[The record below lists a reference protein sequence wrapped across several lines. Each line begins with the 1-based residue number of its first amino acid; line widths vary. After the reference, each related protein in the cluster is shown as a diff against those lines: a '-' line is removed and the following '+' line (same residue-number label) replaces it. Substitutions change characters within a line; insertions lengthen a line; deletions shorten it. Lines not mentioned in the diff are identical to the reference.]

1 MAQRNVYSSTDEPGD
16 ARSAEEVLSSV
27 IEELDSL
34 HQNVKDHL
42 NQDIVRLQTEKSR
55 LIEDIEGLRAQYSK
69 LQSQQ
74 MESLSGRY
82 IQQQQLWLK
91 QLAQVLAHNLQDLLV
106 QRFNELSANSGYALN
121 SPVPSGEFPI
131 PLPPNNYDERASQLL
146 AALDERIDRSFQML
160 DADLSSYES
169 ELSLRLNKMQTLEMQ
184 GEELLQNL
192 VNRLREELEE
202 AEAYLDNPFDPEDSY
217 PDSVMDAALPET
229 LPPAP
234 RDESRNAM
242 SPAPRDEIRDAVRPT
257 PRDEI
262 RDARRPAPAAPAQSP
277 SKAKSPVQAGL
288 MLALSSAVVLSLF
301 NVCLRILIKSRNPRM
316 IFGWFEVPGV
326 VTPGFGNS
334 LLILLMRL
342 IVVMALMPILANF
355 LYPSVWKDIRRLFQS
370 GDRALWSKVLG
381 SAFFLFLSQ
390 VLIYLA
396 IGNIP
401 AGIAIT
407 IFFIY
412 PIVTVLGSW
421 FLFGSRPTNVSLF
434 AVGGIT
440 LGLVLAGLPSFS
452 APAPGGGNVGIGI
465 MAAVASGITFAG
477 YVLLTQMAA
486 GKLHPIPFSLVNFAA
501 IFVFSAL
508 SLWVPLPETLSPS
521 IDRDVWSGLIVGGV
535 ILGVLTLFSYLLNN
549 FAIRFA
555 GAALASVIGTLG
567 PALTALFG
575 FLIINETLQPVAI
588 LGMIVVTLSVAAM
601 SVERIVSP
609 QKKAG

>member
-1 MAQRNVYSSTDEPGD
+1 MAQRNVYSSKGEPED
-16 ARSAEEVLSSV
+16 AQSAEEVLHSV
-27 IEELDSL
+27 MQELDAL
-34 HQNVKDHL
+34 HENVKGQL
-42 NQDIVRLQTEKSR
+42 NQDITRLQTEKNH
-55 LIEDIEGLRAQYSK
+55 LIEDIEGLREQYRK

-74 MESLSGRY
+74 MEALSGRY

-106 QRFNELSANSGYALN
+106 QRFNELSANSGHSLS
-121 SPVPSGEFPI
+121 SPIPSGEFPI
-131 PLPPNNYDERASQLL
+131 PMPPSNYGERASELL

-160 DADLSSYES
+160 EQDLSSYES
-169 ELSLRLNKMQTLEMQ
+169 ELSMRLNNMQTLERQ

-192 VNRLREELEE
+192 VNRIREELESE
-202 AEAYLDNPFDPEDSY
+202 EEYLENPFDAQDSY
-217 PDSVMDAALPET
+217 PEESTNSVNSLRPQV
-229 LPPAP
+229 LPPTSAP
-234 RDESRNAM
+234 R
-242 SPAPRDEIRDAVRPT
+242 
-257 PRDEI
+257 
-262 RDARRPAPAAPAQSP
+262 RRETVPEPSSVPSTAPAKAPSQ
-277 SKAKSPVQAGL
+277 VQTGL
-288 MLALSSAVVLSLF
+288 VLALSSAVVLSLF
-301 NVCLRILIKSRNPRM
+301 NVCLRILIKRKNPRVV
-316 IFGWFEVPGV
+316 FGLFEFPGV

-342 IVVMALMPILANF
+342 IVVVVLMPILATF

-421 FLFGSRPTNVSLF
+421 ILFGSRPST
-434 AVGGIT
+434 VGFLAIVGIT
-440 LGLVLAGLPSFS
+440 AGLILAGWPSF
-452 APAPGGGNVGIGI
+452 ATPAPGGGNVGVGVT
-465 MAAVASGITFAG
+465 AALASGITFAG

-486 GKLHPIPFSLVNFAA
+486 GKLHPIPFSLINFAA
-501 IFVFSAL
+501 IFVFSSL
-508 SLWVPLPETLSPS
+508 SLWVPLSENFAPK
-521 IDRDVWSGLIVGGV
+521 IDQNVWPGLIVGGV
-535 ILGVLTLFSYLLNN
+535 VLGVLTLFSYLLNN

-575 FLIINETLQPVAI
+575 LIIINEKLQPVAI
-588 LGMIVVTLSVAAM
+588 LGMAVVTLSVGAM
-601 SVERIVSP
+601 SVERIMAP
-609 QKKAG
+609 QKKAS

>member
-1 MAQRNVYSSTDEPGD
+1 MAQRNVYSSKGEPED
-16 ARSAEEVLSSV
+16 AQSAEEVLHSV
-27 IEELDSL
+27 MQELDAL
-34 HQNVKDHL
+34 HENVKGQL
-42 NQDIVRLQTEKSR
+42 NQDITRLQTEKNH
-55 LIEDIEGLRAQYSK
+55 LIEDIEGLREQYRK

-74 MESLSGRY
+74 MEALSGRY

-106 QRFNELSANSGYALN
+106 QRFNELSANSGHSLSN
-121 SPVPSGEFPI
+121 PIPSGEFPI
-131 PLPPNNYDERASQLL
+131 PMPPSNYGERASELL

-160 DADLSSYES
+160 EQDLSSYES
-169 ELSLRLNKMQTLEMQ
+169 ELSMRLNNMQTLERQ
-184 GEELLQNL
+184 GEELLQHL
-192 VNRLREELEE
+192 VNRIREELESQE
-202 AEAYLDNPFDPEDSY
+202 EYLENPFDAQDSY
-217 PDSVMDAALPET
+217 PEESTNSVNSVRPQV
-229 LPPAP
+229 LPPTPADRP
-234 RDESRNAM
+234 REPVPQPS
-242 SPAPRDEIRDAVRPT
+242 SVPST
-257 PRDEI
+257 
-262 RDARRPAPAAPAQSP
+262 APAKAPSQ
-277 SKAKSPVQAGL
+277 VQTGL
-288 MLALSSAVVLSLF
+288 VLALSSAVVLSLF
-301 NVCLRILIKSRNPRM
+301 NVCLRILIKSKNPRVV
-316 IFGWFEVPGV
+316 FGLFEFPGV

-342 IVVMALMPILANF
+342 IVVMALMPILATF

-421 FLFGSRPTNVSLF
+421 ILFGSRPST
-434 AVGGIT
+434 VGFLAIVGIT
-440 LGLVLAGLPSFS
+440 AGLILAGWPSFA
-452 APAPGGGNVGIGI
+452 APAPGGGNVGVGVT
-465 MAAVASGITFAG
+465 AALASGITFAG

-501 IFVFSAL
+501 IFVFSSL
-508 SLWVPLPETLSPS
+508 SLWVPLSENFAPK
-521 IDRDVWSGLIVGGV
+521 IDQNVWPGLIVGGV
-535 ILGVLTLFSYLLNN
+535 VLGVLTLFSYLLNN

-575 FLIINETLQPVAI
+575 LIIINEKLDGVAI
-588 LGMIVVTLSVAAM
+588 LGMVVVTLSVGAM
-601 SVERIVSP
+601 SVERIMAP
-609 QKKAG
+609 QKKAS

>member
-1 MAQRNVYSSTDEPGD
+1 MAQRNVYSSKGEPED
-16 ARSAEEVLSSV
+16 AQSAEEVLHSV
-27 IEELDSL
+27 MQELDAL
-34 HQNVKDHL
+34 HENVKGQL
-42 NQDIVRLQTEKSR
+42 NQDITRLQTEKNH
-55 LIEDIEGLRAQYSK
+55 LIEDIEGLREQYRK

-74 MESLSGRY
+74 MEALSGRY

-106 QRFNELSANSGYALN
+106 QRFNELSANSGHSLS
-121 SPVPSGEFPI
+121 SPIPSGEFPI
-131 PLPPNNYDERASQLL
+131 PMPPSNYGERASELL

-160 DADLSSYES
+160 EQDLSSYES
-169 ELSLRLNKMQTLEMQ
+169 ELSMRLNNMQTLERQ

-192 VNRLREELEE
+192 VNRIREELESQE
-202 AEAYLDNPFDPEDSY
+202 EYLENPFDAQDSY
-217 PDSVMDAALPET
+217 PEESTNSVRAQV
-229 LPPAP
+229 LPPTPADRP
-234 RDESRNAM
+234 REPVPQPS
-242 SPAPRDEIRDAVRPT
+242 SVPST
-257 PRDEI
+257 
-262 RDARRPAPAAPAQSP
+262 APAKAPSQ
-277 SKAKSPVQAGL
+277 VQTGL
-288 MLALSSAVVLSLF
+288 VLALSSAVVLSLF
-301 NVCLRILIKSRNPRM
+301 NVCLRILIKSKNPRVV
-316 IFGWFEVPGV
+316 FGLFEFPGV

-342 IVVMALMPILANF
+342 IVVMALMPILATF

-421 FLFGSRPTNVSLF
+421 ILFGSRPSR
-434 AVGGIT
+434 VGFLAIVGIT
-440 LGLVLAGLPSFS
+440 AGLILAGWPSFA
-452 APAPGGGNVGIGI
+452 APAPGGGNVGVGVT
-465 MAAVASGITFAG
+465 AALASGITFAG

-486 GKLHPIPFSLVNFAA
+486 GKLHPIPFSLINFAA
-501 IFVFSAL
+501 IFVFSSL
-508 SLWVPLPETLSPS
+508 SLWVPLSENFAPK
-521 IDRDVWSGLIVGGV
+521 IDQNVWPGLIVGGV
-535 ILGVLTLFSYLLNN
+535 VLGVLTLFSYLLNN

-567 PALTALFG
+567 PAMTALLG
-575 FLIINETLQPVAI
+575 FIIINEKLQPVAI
-588 LGMIVVTLSVAAM
+588 LGMAVVTLSVAAM
-601 SVERIVSP
+601 SLERIMAP
-609 QKKAG
+609 QKKAS

>member
-1 MAQRNVYSSTDEPGD
+1 MAQRNVYSSKDDPGD

-27 IEELDSL
+27 IGELDSL

-55 LIEDIEGLRAQYSK
+55 LIEDIEGLREQYRK

-217 PDSVMDAALPET
+217 PDSVMDAARPET
-229 LPPAP
+229 MPPEP
-234 RDESRNAM
+234 RDEIRNSM
-242 SPAPRDEIRDAVRPT
+242 PPAPRDEIRDAVRP
-257 PRDEI
+257 
-262 RDARRPAPAAPAQSP
+262 APSAPAQP
-277 SKAKSPVQAGL
+277 APKAGSQVQAGL

-301 NVCLRILIKSRNPRM
+301 NVCLRILIKGRNPKV
-316 IFGWFEVPGV
+316 IFGLFEVPGV

-440 LGLVLAGLPSFS
+440 LGLILAGLPSFS
-452 APAPGGGNVGIGI
+452 AAAPGGGNVGIGI
-465 MAAVASGITFAG
+465 TAALASGITFAG

-575 FLIINETLQPVAI
+575 FVIINETLQPVAI

-601 SVERIVSP
+601 SVERIVAP

>member
-1 MAQRNVYSSTDEPGD
+1 MAQRNVYSSKDEPED
-16 ARSAEEVLSSV
+16 TQSAEEVLHSV
-27 IEELDSL
+27 MQELDAL
-34 HQNVKDHL
+34 HQNVKGQL
-42 NQDIVRLQTEKSR
+42 NQDITRLQTEKNH
-55 LIEDIEGLRAQYSK
+55 LIEDIEDLREQYRK

-106 QRFNELSANSGYALN
+106 QRFNELSANSGN
-121 SPVPSGEFPI
+121 SLSSPIPSGEFPI
-131 PLPPNNYDERASQLL
+131 PLPPSNYDERASQLL

-160 DADLSSYES
+160 EQDLTSYES
-169 ELSLRLNKMQTLEMQ
+169 ELSVRLNNMKTLELQ

-192 VNRLREELEE
+192 VNRIREELESE
-202 AEAYLDNPFDPEDSY
+202 EEYLENPFDAQDSY
-217 PDSVMDAALPET
+217 VEESTNSLNSVRPQFLQPTPAATPRE
-229 LPPAP
+229 PAP
-234 RDESRNAM
+234 QPS
-242 SPAPRDEIRDAVRPT
+242 S
-257 PRDEI
+257 
-262 RDARRPAPAAPAQSP
+262 APAATV
-277 SKAKSPVQAGL
+277 KASSQVQTGL
-288 MLALSSAVVLSLF
+288 VLALSSAVVLSLF
-301 NVCLRILIKSRNPRM
+301 NVCLRILIKSKNPRM
-316 IFGWFEVPGV
+316 VFGLFEFPGV

-342 IVVMALMPILANF
+342 IVVMALMPILATF
-355 LYPSVWKDIRRLFQS
+355 LYPSVWKDIRRLFES

-421 FLFGSRPTNVSLF
+421 ILFGSRPSKVGFF
-434 AVGGIT
+434 AIVGIT
-440 LGLVLAGLPSFS
+440 AGLILAGWPSFA
-452 APAPGGGNVGIGI
+452 APAPGGGNVGVGV
-465 MAAVASGITFAG
+465 AAALASGITFAG

-501 IFVFSAL
+501 IFVFSSL
-508 SLWVPLPETLSPS
+508 SLWVPLSDNFAPK
-521 IDRDVWSGLIVGGV
+521 IDPNVWPGLIVGGV
-535 ILGVLTLFSYLLNN
+535 VLGVLTLFSYLLNN

-567 PALTALFG
+567 PAMTALFG
-575 FLIINETLQPVAI
+575 FLIINEKLQPVAI
-588 LGMIVVTLSVAAM
+588 LGMAVVTLSVAAM
-601 SVERIVSP
+601 SVERIMAP
-609 QKKAG
+609 QKKAS

>member
-1 MAQRNVYSSTDEPGD
+1 MAQRNVYSSKDEPEEVQ
-16 ARSAEEVLSSV
+16 SAEEVLHSV
-27 IEELDSL
+27 MQELDAL
-34 HQNVKDHL
+34 HQNVKGQL
-42 NQDIVRLQTEKSR
+42 NQDITRLQTEKNH
-55 LIEDIEGLRAQYSK
+55 LIEDIEDLREQYRK

-106 QRFNELSANSGYALN
+106 QRFNELSANSGN
-121 SPVPSGEFPI
+121 SLSSPIPSGEFPI
-131 PLPPNNYDERASQLL
+131 PLPPSNYDERASQLL

-160 DADLSSYES
+160 EQDLTSYES
-169 ELSLRLNKMQTLEMQ
+169 ELSVRLNNMKTLELQ

-192 VNRLREELEE
+192 VNRIREELEE
-202 AEAYLDNPFDPEDSY
+202 EEAYLENPFDAQDSY
-217 PDSVMDAALPET
+217 VEESTNSVNSVRPQLLQPTPVER
-229 LPPAP
+229 PRESVPAP
-234 RDESRNAM
+234 S
-242 SPAPRDEIRDAVRPT
+242 S
-257 PRDEI
+257 
-262 RDARRPAPAAPAQSP
+262 APAATAKAP
-277 SKAKSPVQAGL
+277 SVQTGL
-288 MLALSSAVVLSLF
+288 VLALSSAVVLSLF
-301 NVCLRILIKSRNPRM
+301 NVCLRILIKGRNPRVV
-316 IFGWFEVPGV
+316 FGLFEFPGV

-342 IVVMALMPILANF
+342 IVVMALMPILATF

-421 FLFGSRPTNVSLF
+421 ILFGSRPSR
-434 AVGGIT
+434 VGFLAIVGIT
-440 LGLVLAGLPSFS
+440 AGLILAGWPSFA
-452 APAPGGGNVGIGI
+452 APAPGGGNVGVGVT
-465 MAAVASGITFAG
+465 AALASGITFAG

-501 IFVFSAL
+501 IFVFSSL
-508 SLWVPLPETLSPS
+508 SLWVPLSENFSPK
-521 IDRDVWSGLIVGGV
+521 IDQNVWPGLIMGGV
-535 ILGVLTLFSYLLNN
+535 VLGVLTLFSYLLNN

-567 PALTALFG
+567 PAMTALFA
-575 FLIINETLQPVAI
+575 FIIINENLQPVAI
-588 LGMIVVTLSVAAM
+588 LGMAVVTLSVAAM
-601 SVERIVSP
+601 SVERIMAP
-609 QKKAG
+609 QKKAS

>member
-1 MAQRNVYSSTDEPGD
+1 MAQRNVYSSKGEPED
-16 ARSAEEVLSSV
+16 AQSAEEVLHSV
-27 IEELDSL
+27 MQELDAL
-34 HQNVKDHL
+34 HENVKGQL
-42 NQDIVRLQTEKSR
+42 NQDITRLQTEKNH
-55 LIEDIEGLRAQYSK
+55 LIEDIEDLREQYRK

-106 QRFNELSANSGYALN
+106 QRFNELSANSGN
-121 SPVPSGEFPI
+121 SLSSPIPSGEFPI
-131 PLPPNNYDERASQLL
+131 PLPPSNYDERASQLL

-160 DADLSSYES
+160 EQDLTSYES
-169 ELSLRLNKMQTLEMQ
+169 ELSVRLNNMKTLELQ

-192 VNRLREELEE
+192 VNRIREELEE
-202 AEAYLDNPFDPEDSY
+202 EEEYLENPFDAQDSY
-217 PDSVMDAALPET
+217 VEESTNSVNSVRPQLLQSTPVERPREAVPEPS
-229 LPPAP
+229 LVP
-234 RDESRNAM
+234 
-242 SPAPRDEIRDAVRPT
+242 SPATAK
-257 PRDEI
+257 
-262 RDARRPAPAAPAQSP
+262 APS
-277 SKAKSPVQAGL
+277 VQTGL
-288 MLALSSAVVLSLF
+288 VLALSSAVVLSLF
-301 NVCLRILIKSRNPRM
+301 NVCLRILIKGKNPRVV
-316 IFGWFEVPGV
+316 FGLFEFPGV

-342 IVVMALMPILANF
+342 IVVMALMPILATF

-421 FLFGSRPTNVSLF
+421 ILFGSRPSKVGFF
-434 AVGGIT
+434 AIVGIT
-440 LGLVLAGLPSFS
+440 AGLILAGWPSFA
-452 APAPGGGNVGIGI
+452 APAPGGGNVGVGV
-465 MAAVASGITFAG
+465 AAALASGITFAG

-501 IFVFSAL
+501 IFVFSSL
-508 SLWVPLPETLSPS
+508 SLWVPLSENFSPK
-521 IDRDVWSGLIVGGV
+521 IDQNVWPGLIVGGV
-535 ILGVLTLFSYLLNN
+535 VLGVLTLFSYLLNN

-567 PALTALFG
+567 PAMTALFG
-575 FLIINETLQPVAI
+575 FLIINEKLQPVAI
-588 LGMIVVTLSVAAM
+588 LGMAVVTLSVAAM
-601 SVERIVSP
+601 SVERIVAP
-609 QKKAG
+609 QKKAS

>member
-1 MAQRNVYSSTDEPGD
+1 MAQRNVYSSKDEPEEVQ
-16 ARSAEEVLSSV
+16 SAEEVLHSV
-27 IEELDSL
+27 MQELDAL
-34 HQNVKDHL
+34 HQNVKGQL
-42 NQDIVRLQTEKSR
+42 NQDITRLQTEKNH
-55 LIEDIEGLRAQYSK
+55 LIEDIEDLREQYRK

-106 QRFNELSANSGYALN
+106 QRFNELSANSGHSLS
-121 SPVPSGEFPI
+121 SPIPSGEFPI
-131 PLPPNNYDERASQLL
+131 PMPPSNYDERASELL

-160 DADLSSYES
+160 EQDLTSYES
-169 ELSLRLNKMQTLEMQ
+169 ELSVRLNNMKTLELQ

-192 VNRLREELEE
+192 VNRIREELEE
-202 AEAYLDNPFDPEDSY
+202 EEAYLENPFDAQDSY
-217 PDSVMDAALPET
+217 VEESTNSVN
-229 LPPAP
+229 
-234 RDESRNAM
+234 SVN
-242 SPAPRDEIRDAVRPT
+242 SVRPQLLQPTPVET
-257 PRDEI
+257 PRQ
-262 RDARRPAPAAPAQSP
+262 PVPQHSSAPAATV
-277 SKAKSPVQAGL
+277 KASSQVQTGL
-288 MLALSSAVVLSLF
+288 VLALSSAVVLSLF
-301 NVCLRILIKSRNPRM
+301 NVCLRILIKSKNPRM
-316 IFGWFEVPGV
+316 VFGWFEFPGV

-342 IVVMALMPILANF
+342 IVVMALMPILATF

-421 FLFGSRPTNVSLF
+421 ILFGSRPSK
-434 AVGGIT
+434 VGFLAILGIT
-440 LGLVLAGLPSFS
+440 AGLILAGWPSFA
-452 APAPGGGNVGIGI
+452 APAPGAGNVGVGVT
-465 MAAVASGITFAG
+465 AALASGITFAG

-501 IFVFSAL
+501 IFVFSSL
-508 SLWVPLPETLSPS
+508 SLWVPLSENLSPK
-521 IDRDVWSGLIVGGV
+521 IDQNVWPGLIVGGV

-567 PALTALFG
+567 PAMTALFG
-575 FLIINETLQPVAI
+575 FLIINEKLQPVAI
-588 LGMIVVTLSVAAM
+588 LGMAVVTLSVAAM
-601 SVERIVSP
+601 SVERIVAP
-609 QKKAG
+609 QKKAS

>member
-1 MAQRNVYSSTDEPGD
+1 MANRNRYSPKGD
-16 ARSAEEVLSSV
+16 AGDAQSAEEVLNSV
-27 IEELDSL
+27 MQELDAL
-34 HQNVKDHL
+34 HENVKGQL
-42 NQDIVRLQTEKSR
+42 NQDITRLQTEKNH
-55 LIEDIEGLRAQYSK
+55 LIEDIEGLRDQYRK

-106 QRFNELSANSGYALN
+106 QRFNELSANSGHSLS
-121 SPVPSGEFPI
+121 SPIPSGEFPI
-131 PLPPNNYDERASQLL
+131 PMPPSNYDERASELL

-160 DADLSSYES
+160 EQDLSSYES
-169 ELSLRLNKMQTLEMQ
+169 ELSVRLNNMKTLELQ

-192 VNRLREELEE
+192 VNRIREELEE
-202 AEAYLDNPFDPEDSY
+202 EEAYLDNPFDAQDSY
-217 PDSVMDAALPET
+217 PEASTNSVNSIRPQV

-234 RDESRNAM
+234 A
-242 SPAPRDEIRDAVRPT
+242 
-257 PRDEI
+257 
-262 RDARRPAPAAPAQSP
+262 DARRAVPQPTAAPSAVATATSQ
-277 SKAKSPVQAGL
+277 VQAGL
-288 MLALSSAVVLSLF
+288 ILALSSAVVLSLF
-301 NVCLRILIKSRNPRM
+301 NVCLRIIIKSRNPRM
-316 IFGWFEVPGV
+316 IFGLFELDGV
-326 VTPGFGNS
+326 VTRGFGNS

-342 IVVMALMPILANF
+342 IVVMTLMPVLATF
-355 LYPSVWKDIRRLFQS
+355 LYPSVWKDIKRLFQS

-421 FLFGSRPTNVSLF
+421 VLFGARPSTIGFLAMF
-434 AVGGIT
+434 GIT
-440 LGLVLAGLPSFS
+440 AGLILAGWPSFA
-452 APAPGGGNVGIGI
+452 APAPGGGNVGVGVS
-465 MAAVASGITFAG
+465 AALASGITFAG

-508 SLWVPLPETLSPS
+508 SLWVPLSENLAPQ
-521 IDRDVWSGLIVGGV
+521 IDQNVWPGLIVGGV

-567 PALTALFG
+567 PAMTALFG
-575 FLIINETLQPVAI
+575 FLIINEKLEPVAI

-601 SVERIVSP
+601 SVERMMAP
-609 QKKAG
+609 QKKAT

>member
-1 MAQRNVYSSTDEPGD
+1 MAQRNVYSSKDEPED
-16 ARSAEEVLSSV
+16 TQSAEEVLHSV
-27 IEELDSL
+27 MQELDAL
-34 HQNVKDHL
+34 HQNVKGQL
-42 NQDIVRLQTEKSR
+42 NQDITRLQTEKNH
-55 LIEDIEGLRAQYSK
+55 LIEDIEDLREQYRK

-106 QRFNELSANSGYALN
+106 QRFNELSANSGN
-121 SPVPSGEFPI
+121 SLSSPIPSGEFPI
-131 PLPPNNYDERASQLL
+131 PLPPSNYDERASQLL

-160 DADLSSYES
+160 EQDLTSYES
-169 ELSLRLNKMQTLEMQ
+169 ELSVRLNNMKTLELQ

-192 VNRLREELEE
+192 VNRIREELESE
-202 AEAYLDNPFDPEDSY
+202 EEYLENPFDAQDSY
-217 PDSVMDAALPET
+217 VEESTNSLNSVRPQFLQPTPAATPRE
-229 LPPAP
+229 PAP
-234 RDESRNAM
+234 QPS
-242 SPAPRDEIRDAVRPT
+242 S
-257 PRDEI
+257 
-262 RDARRPAPAAPAQSP
+262 APAATV
-277 SKAKSPVQAGL
+277 KASSQVQTGL
-288 MLALSSAVVLSLF
+288 VLALSSAVVLSLF
-301 NVCLRILIKSRNPRM
+301 NVCLRILIKSKNPRM
-316 IFGWFEVPGV
+316 VFGLFEFPGV

-342 IVVMALMPILANF
+342 IVVMALMPILATF

-421 FLFGSRPTNVSLF
+421 ILFGSRPSKVGFF
-434 AVGGIT
+434 AIVGIT
-440 LGLVLAGLPSFS
+440 AGLILAGWPSFA
-452 APAPGGGNVGIGI
+452 APAPGGGNVGVGV
-465 MAAVASGITFAG
+465 AAALASGITFAG

-501 IFVFSAL
+501 IFVFSSL
-508 SLWVPLPETLSPS
+508 SLWVPLSDNFAPK
-521 IDRDVWSGLIVGGV
+521 IDPNVWPGLIVGGV
-535 ILGVLTLFSYLLNN
+535 VLGVLTLFSYLLNN

-567 PALTALFG
+567 PAMTALFG
-575 FLIINETLQPVAI
+575 FLIINEKLQPVAI
-588 LGMIVVTLSVAAM
+588 LGMAVVTLSVAAM
-601 SVERIVSP
+601 SVERIMAP
-609 QKKAG
+609 QKKAS

>member
-1 MAQRNVYSSTDEPGD
+1 MAQRNVYSSKGEPED
-16 ARSAEEVLSSV
+16 AQSAEEVLHSV
-27 IEELDSL
+27 MQELDAL
-34 HQNVKDHL
+34 HENVKGQL
-42 NQDIVRLQTEKSR
+42 NQDITRLQTEKNH
-55 LIEDIEGLRAQYSK
+55 LIEDIEDLREQYRK

-106 QRFNELSANSGYALN
+106 QRFNELSANSGN
-121 SPVPSGEFPI
+121 SLSSPIPSGEFPI
-131 PLPPNNYDERASQLL
+131 PLPPSNYDERASQLL

-160 DADLSSYES
+160 EQDLTSYES
-169 ELSLRLNKMQTLEMQ
+169 ELSVRLNNMKTLELQ

-192 VNRLREELEE
+192 VNRIREELEE
-202 AEAYLDNPFDPEDSY
+202 EEAYLENPFDAQDSY
-217 PDSVMDAALPET
+217 PEESTNSVNSVRPQFVQPTPAD
-229 LPPAP
+229 AP
-234 RDESRNAM
+234 RE
-242 SPAPRDEIRDAVRPT
+242 AVPPT
-257 PRDEI
+257 
-262 RDARRPAPAAPAQSP
+262 ATA
-277 SKAKSPVQAGL
+277 KASSQVQAGL
-288 MLALSSAVVLSLF
+288 VLALSSAVVLSLF
-301 NVCLRILIKSRNPRM
+301 NVCLRILIKGKNPRM
-316 IFGWFEVPGV
+316 VFGFFEFPGV

-342 IVVMALMPILANF
+342 IVVMALMPILATF

-370 GDRALWSKVLG
+370 GDRALWGKVLG

-421 FLFGSRPTNVSLF
+421 ILFGSRPST
-434 AVGGIT
+434 VGFLAIVGIT
-440 LGLVLAGLPSFS
+440 AGLILAGWPSFA
-452 APAPGGGNVGIGI
+452 APAPGGGNVGVGV
-465 MAAVASGITFAG
+465 AAALASGITFAG

-501 IFVFSAL
+501 IFVFSSL
-508 SLWVPLPETLSPS
+508 SLWVPLSENFSPK
-521 IDRDVWSGLIVGGV
+521 IDQNVWPGLILGGV
-535 ILGVLTLFSYLLNN
+535 VLGVLTLFSYLLNN

-567 PALTALFG
+567 PAMTALFA
-575 FLIINETLQPVAI
+575 FIIINEKLQPVAI
-588 LGMIVVTLSVAAM
+588 LGMAVVTLSVAAM
-601 SVERIVSP
+601 SVERIMAP
-609 QKKAG
+609 QKKAS

>member
-1 MAQRNVYSSTDEPGD
+1 MAQRNVYSSKGEPED
-16 ARSAEEVLSSV
+16 AQSAEEVLHSV
-27 IEELDSL
+27 MQELDAL
-34 HQNVKDHL
+34 HENVKGQL
-42 NQDIVRLQTEKSR
+42 NQDITRLQTEKNH
-55 LIEDIEGLRAQYSK
+55 LIEDIEGLREQYRK

-106 QRFNELSANSGYALN
+106 QRFNELSANSGHSLSN
-121 SPVPSGEFPI
+121 PIPSGEFPI
-131 PLPPNNYDERASQLL
+131 PMPPSNYGERASELL

-160 DADLSSYES
+160 EQDLSSYES
-169 ELSLRLNKMQTLEMQ
+169 ELSMRLNNMQTLERQ

-192 VNRLREELEE
+192 VNRIREEVESEE
-202 AEAYLDNPFDPEDSY
+202 EYLDNPFDAQDSY
-217 PDSVMDAALPET
+217 PEESTNSVHAQVLQ
-229 LPPAP
+229 
-234 RDESRNAM
+234 
-242 SPAPRDEIRDAVRPT
+242 PT
-257 PRDEI
+257 PAD
-262 RDARRPAPAAPAQSP
+262 RPREPVPQPSSVPSTAPA
-277 SKAKSPVQAGL
+277 KASSQVQTGL
-288 MLALSSAVVLSLF
+288 VLALSSAVVLSLF
-301 NVCLRILIKSRNPRM
+301 NVCLRILIKSKNPRVV
-316 IFGWFEVPGV
+316 FGLFEFPGV

-342 IVVMALMPILANF
+342 IVVMALMPILATF

-421 FLFGSRPTNVSLF
+421 ILFGSRPSR
-434 AVGGIT
+434 VGFLAIVGIT
-440 LGLVLAGLPSFS
+440 AGLILAGWPSFA
-452 APAPGGGNVGIGI
+452 APAPGGGNVAVGVT
-465 MAAVASGITFAG
+465 AALASGITFAG

-501 IFVFSAL
+501 IFVFSSL
-508 SLWVPLPETLSPS
+508 SLWVPLSENFAPK
-521 IDRDVWSGLIVGGV
+521 IDQNVWPGLIVGGV
-535 ILGVLTLFSYLLNN
+535 VLGVLTLFSYLLNN

-575 FLIINETLQPVAI
+575 FIIINEKLQPVAI
-588 LGMIVVTLSVAAM
+588 LGMAVVTLSVGAM
-601 SVERIVSP
+601 SVERIMAP
-609 QKKAG
+609 QKKAS

>member
-1 MAQRNVYSSTDEPGD
+1 MAQRNVYSSKDDPED
-16 ARSAEEVLSSV
+16 AQSAEEVLHSV
-27 IEELDSL
+27 IQELDAL
-34 HQNVKDHL
+34 HQNVKGQL
-42 NQDIVRLQTEKSR
+42 NQDITRLQSEKNH
-55 LIEDIEGLRAQYSK
+55 LIDDIEDLRDQYRK

-91 QLAQVLAHNLQDLLV
+91 QLAQVLAQNLQDLLV
-106 QRFNELSANSGYALN
+106 QRFNELSANAGHSLS
-121 SPVPSGEFPI
+121 SPIPSGEFPI
-131 PLPPNNYDERASQLL
+131 PMPPTNYDERASELL

-160 DADLSSYES
+160 EQDLSSYES
-169 ELSLRLNKMQTLEMQ
+169 ELSVRLNNMQTLERQ

-192 VNRLREELEE
+192 VNRIREELEE
-202 AEAYLDNPFDPEDSY
+202 EEAYLDNPFDAQDSY
-217 PDSVMDAALPET
+217 AEESTNSLNSVRPQV
-229 LPPAP
+229 LPPT
-234 RDESRNAM
+234 SG
-242 SPAPRDEIRDAVRPT
+242 
-257 PRDEI
+257 
-262 RDARRPAPAAPAQSP
+262 AAPQQAAPPTETGKVASQM
-277 SKAKSPVQAGL
+277 QAGL
-288 MLALSSAVVLSLF
+288 VLALSSAVVLSLF
-301 NVCLRILIKSRNPRM
+301 NVCLRILIKSRNPRV
-316 IFGWFEVPGV
+316 IFGLFEVPGV

-342 IVVMALMPILANF
+342 IVVMALMPILATF

-370 GDRALWSKVLG
+370 GDRALWGKVLG

-421 FLFGSRPTNVSLF
+421 ILFGARPSTIGILAMF
-434 AVGGIT
+434 GIT
-440 LGLVLAGLPSFS
+440 LGLILAGLPSLVA
-452 APAPGGGNVGIGI
+452 APAPGGGNVGVGVAAALGAGI
-465 MAAVASGITFAG
+465 MFAG

-508 SLWVPLPETLSPS
+508 SLWVPLSENLAPQ
-521 IDRDVWSGLIVGGV
+521 IDQNVWPGLIVGGV
-535 ILGVLTLFSYLLNN
+535 VLGVLTLFSYLLNN

-567 PALTALFG
+567 PALTGLFG
-575 FLIINETLQPVAI
+575 FVIINEKLQPVAI
-588 LGMIVVTLSVAAM
+588 LGMAVVTLSVAAM
-601 SVERIVSP
+601 SLERMVAA
-609 QKKAG
+609 QKKAS

>member
-1 MAQRNVYSSTDEPGD
+1 MAQRNVYSSKGEPED
-16 ARSAEEVLSSV
+16 AQSAEEVLHSV
-27 IEELDSL
+27 MQELDAL
-34 HQNVKDHL
+34 HENVKGQL
-42 NQDIVRLQTEKSR
+42 NQDITRLQTEKNH
-55 LIEDIEGLRAQYSK
+55 LIEDIEGLREQYRK

-74 MESLSGRY
+74 MEALSGRY

-106 QRFNELSANSGYALN
+106 QRFNELSANSGHSLS
-121 SPVPSGEFPI
+121 SPIPSGEFPI
-131 PLPPNNYDERASQLL
+131 PMPPSNYGERASELL

-160 DADLSSYES
+160 EQDLSSYES
-169 ELSLRLNKMQTLEMQ
+169 ELSMRLNNMQTLERQ

-192 VNRLREELEE
+192 VNRIREEVESEE
-202 AEAYLDNPFDPEDSY
+202 EYLDNPFDAQDSY
-217 PDSVMDAALPET
+217 PQESTNSVNSVRPEVLPPT
-229 LPPAP
+229 PAP
-234 RDESRNAM
+234 RPRESLPQP
-242 SPAPRDEIRDAVRPT
+242 SSVPST
-257 PRDEI
+257 
-262 RDARRPAPAAPAQSP
+262 APAKAPSQ
-277 SKAKSPVQAGL
+277 VQTGL
-288 MLALSSAVVLSLF
+288 VLALSSAVVLSLF
-301 NVCLRILIKSRNPRM
+301 NVCLRILIKSRNPRVV
-316 IFGWFEVPGV
+316 FGLFEFPGV

-342 IVVMALMPILANF
+342 IVVMALMPILATF

-421 FLFGSRPTNVSLF
+421 ILFGSRPSRVSFL
-434 AVGGIT
+434 AIVGIT
-440 LGLVLAGLPSFS
+440 AGLILAGWPSFA
-452 APAPGGGNVGIGI
+452 APAPGGGNVGVGVT
-465 MAAVASGITFAG
+465 AAVASGITFAG

-501 IFVFSAL
+501 IFVFSSL
-508 SLWVPLPETLSPS
+508 SLWVPLSDNFAPK
-521 IDRDVWSGLIVGGV
+521 IDQNVWPGLIVGGV
-535 ILGVLTLFSYLLNN
+535 VLGVLTLFSYLLNN

-567 PALTALFG
+567 PAMTALFG
-575 FLIINETLQPVAI
+575 FIIINEKLQPVAI
-588 LGMIVVTLSVAAM
+588 LGMAVVTLSVAAM
-601 SVERIVSP
+601 SLERIMAP
-609 QKKAG
+609 QKKAS

>member
-1 MAQRNVYSSTDEPGD
+1 MAERNVYSSKDEPED
-16 ARSAEEVLSSV
+16 AQSAEEVLHAV
-27 IEELDSL
+27 IQELDAF
-34 HQNVKDHL
+34 HQNVKDQL
-42 NQDIVRLQTEKSR
+42 NQDITRLQSEKNH
-55 LIEDIEGLRAQYSK
+55 LIEDIEGLREQYRQ

-74 MESLSGRY
+74 AESLSGRY

-106 QRFNELSANSGYALN
+106 QRFNELSANSGHSLS
-121 SPVPSGEFPI
+121 SPIPSGEFPI
-131 PLPPNNYDERASQLL
+131 PMPPSNYDERASELL
-146 AALDERIDRSFQML
+146 AALDERLDRSFQML
-160 DADLSSYES
+160 EQDLSSYES
-169 ELSLRLNKMQTLEMQ
+169 ELSVRLNNMQTLERQ
-184 GEELLQNL
+184 GEELLQSL
-192 VNRLREELEE
+192 VNRIREELE
-202 AEAYLDNPFDPEDSY
+202 AEEYLDNPFDLEDSY
-217 PDSVMDAALPET
+217 PEPITNS
-229 LPPAP
+229 
-234 RDESRNAM
+234 
-242 SPAPRDEIRDAVRPT
+242 VRPQIVSPT
-257 PRDEI
+257 PVDS
-262 RDARRPAPAAPAQSP
+262 RPEAAPAATAKAP
-277 SKAKSPVQAGL
+277 SHVKTGL
-288 MLALSSAVVLSLF
+288 VLALSSAVVLSLF
-301 NVCLRILIKSRNPRM
+301 NVCLRILIKGKNPRM
-316 IFGWFEVPGV
+316 IFGLFELEGV

-342 IVVMALMPILANF
+342 IVVMALMPILATF

-370 GDRALWSKVLG
+370 RDRALWSKVLG

-421 FLFGSRPTNVSLF
+421 LLFGARPST
-434 AVGGIT
+434 VGMLAMCGIT
-440 LGLVLAGLPSFS
+440 AGLILAGWPSFA
-452 APAPGGGNVGIGI
+452 APATGGGNVGVGVT
-465 MAAVASGITFAG
+465 AALGSGVTFAG

-508 SLWVPLPETLSPS
+508 SLWVPLSDNFAPN
-521 IDRDVWSGLIVGGV
+521 INQNVWPGLIIGGV

-567 PALTALFG
+567 PAMTGLFG
-575 FLIINETLQPVAI
+575 FVIINEKLLPLAI
-588 LGMIVVTLSVAAM
+588 LGMALVTLSVAAM
-601 SVERIVSP
+601 SVERILAP

>member
-1 MAQRNVYSSTDEPGD
+1 MAQRNVYSSKGEPED
-16 ARSAEEVLSSV
+16 AQSAEEVLHSV
-27 IEELDSL
+27 MQELDAL
-34 HQNVKDHL
+34 HENVKGQL
-42 NQDIVRLQTEKSR
+42 NQDITRLQTEKNH
-55 LIEDIEGLRAQYSK
+55 LIEDIEGLREQYRK

-74 MESLSGRY
+74 MEALSGRY

-106 QRFNELSANSGYALN
+106 QRFNELSANSGHSLS
-121 SPVPSGEFPI
+121 SPIPSGEFPI
-131 PLPPNNYDERASQLL
+131 PMPRTNYDERASELL

-160 DADLSSYES
+160 EQDLSSYES
-169 ELSLRLNKMQTLEMQ
+169 ELSMRLNNMQTLERQ

-192 VNRLREELEE
+192 VNRIREELESE
-202 AEAYLDNPFDPEDSY
+202 EEYLENPFDAQDSY
-217 PDSVMDAALPET
+217 PEESTNSVRAQVLQ
-229 LPPAP
+229 
-234 RDESRNAM
+234 
-242 SPAPRDEIRDAVRPT
+242 PT
-257 PRDEI
+257 PAD
-262 RDARRPAPAAPAQSP
+262 RPREPVPQPSSVPSTAPAKAPSQ
-277 SKAKSPVQAGL
+277 VQTGL
-288 MLALSSAVVLSLF
+288 VLALSSAVVLSLF
-301 NVCLRILIKSRNPRM
+301 NVCLRILIKSKTPRVV
-316 IFGWFEVPGV
+316 FGLFEFPGV

-342 IVVMALMPILANF
+342 IVVMALMPILATF

-421 FLFGSRPTNVSLF
+421 ILFGSRPSR
-434 AVGGIT
+434 VGFLAIVGIT
-440 LGLVLAGLPSFS
+440 AGLILAGWPSLA
-452 APAPGGGNVGIGI
+452 APAPGSGNVAVGVT
-465 MAAVASGITFAG
+465 AALASGITFAG

-501 IFVFSAL
+501 IFVFSSL
-508 SLWVPLPETLSPS
+508 SLWVPLSDNFAPK
-521 IDRDVWSGLIVGGV
+521 IDQNVWPGLIVGGV
-535 ILGVLTLFSYLLNN
+535 VLGVLTLFSYLLNN

-575 FLIINETLQPVAI
+575 FIIINEKLQPVAI
-588 LGMIVVTLSVAAM
+588 LGMAVVTLSVGAM
-601 SVERIVSP
+601 SVERIMAP
-609 QKKAG
+609 QKKAS

>member
-1 MAQRNVYSSTDEPGD
+1 MAQRNVYSSKGEPED
-16 ARSAEEVLSSV
+16 AQSAEEVLHSV
-27 IEELDSL
+27 MQELDAL
-34 HQNVKDHL
+34 HENVKGQL
-42 NQDIVRLQTEKSR
+42 NQDITRLQTEKNH
-55 LIEDIEGLRAQYSK
+55 LIEDIEDLREQYRK

-106 QRFNELSANSGYALN
+106 QRFNELSANSGN
-121 SPVPSGEFPI
+121 SLSSPIPSGEFPI
-131 PLPPNNYDERASQLL
+131 PLPPSNYDERASQLL
-146 AALDERIDRSFQML
+146 AALDERIDRSFQMIEQ
-160 DADLSSYES
+160 DLTSYES
-169 ELSLRLNKMQTLEMQ
+169 ELSVRLNNMKTLELQ

-192 VNRLREELEE
+192 VNRIREELEE
-202 AEAYLDNPFDPEDSY
+202 EEEYLENPFDAQDSY
-217 PDSVMDAALPET
+217 VEELTNSVN
-229 LPPAP
+229 
-234 RDESRNAM
+234 S
-242 SPAPRDEIRDAVRPT
+242 VRPQLLQPT
-257 PRDEI
+257 PVE
-262 RDARRPAPAAPAQSP
+262 RPREPVPEPSSVPSTASAKAPS
-277 SKAKSPVQAGL
+277 VQTGL
-288 MLALSSAVVLSLF
+288 VLALSSAVVLSLF
-301 NVCLRILIKSRNPRM
+301 NVCLRILIKGRNPRVV
-316 IFGWFEVPGV
+316 FGLFEFPGV

-342 IVVMALMPILANF
+342 IVVMALMPILATF

-370 GDRALWSKVLG
+370 GDRSLWSKVLG

-421 FLFGSRPTNVSLF
+421 ILFGSRPTRVGFF
-434 AVGGIT
+434 AIFGIT
-440 LGLVLAGLPSFS
+440 VGLILAGLPSF
-452 APAPGGGNVGIGI
+452 AAQAPGGGNVGVGV
-465 MAAVASGITFAG
+465 AAALASGITFAG

-501 IFVFSAL
+501 IFVFSSL
-508 SLWVPLPETLSPS
+508 SLWVPLSENFSPK
-521 IDRDVWSGLIVGGV
+521 IDQNVWPGLILGGV
-535 ILGVLTLFSYLLNN
+535 VLGVLTLFSYLLNN

-567 PALTALFG
+567 PAMTALFG
-575 FLIINETLQPVAI
+575 FLIINEKLQPVAI
-588 LGMIVVTLSVAAM
+588 MGMAVVTLSVAAM
-601 SVERIVSP
+601 SVERIVAP
-609 QKKAG
+609 QKKAS

>member
-1 MAQRNVYSSTDEPGD
+1 MAQRNVYSSKGEPED
-16 ARSAEEVLSSV
+16 AQSAEEVLHSV
-27 IEELDSL
+27 MQELDAL
-34 HQNVKDHL
+34 HENVKGQL
-42 NQDIVRLQTEKSR
+42 NQDITRLQTEKNH
-55 LIEDIEGLRAQYSK
+55 LIEDIEGLREQYRK

-74 MESLSGRY
+74 MEALSGRY

-106 QRFNELSANSGYALN
+106 QRFNELSANSGHSLS
-121 SPVPSGEFPI
+121 SPIPSGEFPI
-131 PLPPNNYDERASQLL
+131 PMPPRNYDERASELL

-160 DADLSSYES
+160 EQDLSSYES
-169 ELSLRLNKMQTLEMQ
+169 ELSMRLNNMQTLERQ

-192 VNRLREELEE
+192 VNRIREEVESEE
-202 AEAYLDNPFDPEDSY
+202 EYLDNPFDAQDSY
-217 PDSVMDAALPET
+217 PEESTHSVRAQVLPPT
-229 LPPAP
+229 PAP
-234 RDESRNAM
+234 RPRESVQQP
-242 SPAPRDEIRDAVRPT
+242 SSVPST
-257 PRDEI
+257 
-262 RDARRPAPAAPAQSP
+262 APAKAPSQ
-277 SKAKSPVQAGL
+277 VQTGL
-288 MLALSSAVVLSLF
+288 VLALSSAVVLSLF
-301 NVCLRILIKSRNPRM
+301 NVCLRILIKSKNPRVV
-316 IFGWFEVPGV
+316 FGLFEFPGV

-342 IVVMALMPILANF
+342 IVVVVLMPILATF

-421 FLFGSRPTNVSLF
+421 ILFGSRPSRVGFLAIVGITAGLILAGWPSF
-434 AVGGIT
+434 AV
-440 LGLVLAGLPSFS
+440 
-452 APAPGGGNVGIGI
+452 PAPGGGNVGVGVT
-465 MAAVASGITFAG
+465 AALASGITFAG

-501 IFVFSAL
+501 IFVFSSL
-508 SLWVPLPETLSPS
+508 SLWVPLSENFAPK
-521 IDRDVWSGLIVGGV
+521 IDQNVWPGLIVGGV
-535 ILGVLTLFSYLLNN
+535 VLGVLTLFSYLLNN

-575 FLIINETLQPVAI
+575 FIIINEKLQPVAI
-588 LGMIVVTLSVAAM
+588 LGMAVVTLSVGAM
-601 SVERIVSP
+601 SVERIMAP
-609 QKKAG
+609 QKKAS

>member
-1 MAQRNVYSSTDEPGD
+1 MVQDNKYSPKGD
-16 ARSAEEVLSSV
+16 PEDAKSAEQVLNSV
-27 IEELDSL
+27 IQELDAL
-34 HQNVKDHL
+34 HENVNGQL
-42 NQDIVRLQTEKSR
+42 NQDITRLKTEKNH
-55 LIEDIEGLRAQYSK
+55 LIDDIEDLRQQYRK

-106 QRFNELSANSGYALN
+106 QRFNELSANAGHSLS
-121 SPVPSGEFPI
+121 SPIPSGEFPI
-131 PLPPNNYDERASQLL
+131 PMPPSNYDERASELL
-146 AALDERIDRSFQML
+146 AALDDRIDRSFQML
-160 DADLSSYES
+160 QQDLSSYES
-169 ELSLRLNKMQTLEMQ
+169 ELSLRLNNMQTLERQ

-192 VNRLREELEE
+192 VNRIREELEE
-202 AEAYLDNPFDPEDSY
+202 EEAYLDNPFDAEDSY
-217 PDSVMDAALPET
+217 PEELTNSVRPQIMPAASTDRLEAAPRPHPAQ
-229 LPPAP
+229 PPA
-234 RDESRNAM
+234 
-242 SPAPRDEIRDAVRPT
+242 
-257 PRDEI
+257 
-262 RDARRPAPAAPAQSP
+262 AAA
-277 SKAKSPVQAGL
+277 KAASQMQVGL
-288 MLALSSAVVLSLF
+288 MLALSSAVVLSIF
-301 NVCLRILIKSRNPRM
+301 NVCLRILIKSRNPRV
-316 IFGWFEVPGV
+316 IFGLFEVPGV

-342 IVVMALMPILANF
+342 IVVMALMPILATF

-370 GDRALWSKVLG
+370 GDRVLWSKVLG

-421 FLFGSRPTNVSLF
+421 VLFGARPSTIGLL
-434 AVGGIT
+434 AICGIT
-440 LGLVLAGLPSFS
+440 AGLILAGWPSFA
-452 APAPGGGNVGIGI
+452 APAPGGGNVAVGVT
-465 MAAVASGITFAG
+465 AALASGVTFAG

-508 SLWVPLPETLSPS
+508 SLWVPLSQNLAPQ
-521 IDRDVWSGLIVGGV
+521 IDQNVWPGLIVGGV

-567 PALTALFG
+567 PAMTALFG
-575 FLIINETLQPVAI
+575 FVIINEKLQPLAI
-588 LGMIVVTLSVAAM
+588 LGMAVVTLSVAAM
-601 SVERIVSP
+601 SVERMVAP
-609 QKKAG
+609 QKKAT

>member
-1 MAQRNVYSSTDEPGD
+1 MAQRNVYSSKDDPGD
-16 ARSAEEVLSSV
+16 AQSAEEVLHSV
-27 IEELDSL
+27 IQELDSL
-34 HQNVKDHL
+34 HQNVKGQL
-42 NQDIVRLQTEKSR
+42 NQDITRLQSEKNH
-55 LIEDIEGLRAQYSK
+55 LIDDIEDLREQYRK

-106 QRFNELSANSGYALN
+106 QRFNELSANSGHSLS
-121 SPVPSGEFPI
+121 SPIPSGEFPI
-131 PLPPNNYDERASQLL
+131 PMPPSNYGERASELL
-146 AALDERIDRSFQML
+146 AALDERLDRSFQML
-160 DADLSSYES
+160 EQDLSSYES
-169 ELSLRLNKMQTLEMQ
+169 ELSVRLNNMKTLELQ

-192 VNRLREELEE
+192 VNRIREELEE
-202 AEAYLDNPFDPEDSY
+202 EEAYLENPFDARDSY
-217 PDSVMDAALPET
+217 PEESTNSVRPQV
-229 LPPAP
+229 LPPTPVDAP
-234 RDESRNAM
+234 RQAV
-242 SPAPRDEIRDAVRPT
+242 PAPSSPPLT
-257 PRDEI
+257 
-262 RDARRPAPAAPAQSP
+262 APA
-277 SKAKSPVQAGL
+277 KAGSQVQAGL
-288 MLALSSAVVLSLF
+288 VLALSSAVVLSLF

-316 IFGWFEVPGV
+316 VFGLFELPGV

-342 IVVMALMPILANF
+342 IVVMALMPVLATF

-421 FLFGSRPTNVSLF
+421 VLFGARPSTIGFLAMF
-434 AVGGIT
+434 GIT
-440 LGLVLAGLPSFS
+440 VGLILAGWPSFA
-452 APAPGGGNVGIGI
+452 APAPGGGNVEVGVAAALGAGI
-465 MAAVASGITFAG
+465 MFAG

-508 SLWVPLPETLSPS
+508 SLWVPLSENFAPK
-521 IDRDVWSGLIVGGV
+521 IDQNVWPGLIVGGV
-535 ILGVLTLFSYLLNN
+535 VLGVLTLFSYLLNN

-567 PALTALFG
+567 PAMTALFG
-575 FLIINETLQPVAI
+575 FLIINEKLQPVAI
-588 LGMIVVTLSVAAM
+588 LGMAVVTLSVAAM
-601 SVERIVSP
+601 SVERMVAP
-609 QKKAG
+609 QQKAG

>member
-1 MAQRNVYSSTDEPGD
+1 MAQRNVYSSKDEPED
-16 ARSAEEVLSSV
+16 AQSAEEVLHSV
-27 IEELDSL
+27 MQELDAL
-34 HQNVKDHL
+34 HQNVKGQL
-42 NQDIVRLQTEKSR
+42 NQDITRLQTEKNH
-55 LIEDIEGLRAQYSK
+55 LIEDIEDLREQYRK

-106 QRFNELSANSGYALN
+106 QRFNELSANSGNALS
-121 SPVPSGEFPI
+121 SPIPSGEFPI
-131 PLPPNNYDERASQLL
+131 PLPPSNYDERASQLL

-160 DADLSSYES
+160 EQDLTSYES
-169 ELSLRLNKMQTLEMQ
+169 ELSVRLNNMKTLELQ

-192 VNRLREELEE
+192 VNRIREELESE
-202 AEAYLDNPFDPEDSY
+202 EEYLENPFDAQDSY
-217 PDSVMDAALPET
+217 VEESTNSVN
-229 LPPAP
+229 
-234 RDESRNAM
+234 S
-242 SPAPRDEIRDAVRPT
+242 VRPQLLQATPVET
-257 PRDEI
+257 PREPLPQTSS
-262 RDARRPAPAAPAQSP
+262 APPTAPAKVASQ
-277 SKAKSPVQAGL
+277 VQTGL
-288 MLALSSAVVLSLF
+288 VLALSSAVVLSLF
-301 NVCLRILIKSRNPRM
+301 NVCLRILIKGKNPRM
-316 IFGWFEVPGV
+316 VFGLFEFPGV

-342 IVVMALMPILANF
+342 IVVMALMPILATF
-355 LYPSVWKDIRRLFQS
+355 LYPSVWKDIRRLFES
-370 GDRALWSKVLG
+370 GDRSLWSKVLG

-421 FLFGSRPTNVSLF
+421 ILFGSRPST
-434 AVGGIT
+434 VGFWAMLGIT
-440 LGLVLAGLPSFS
+440 AGLILAGSPSFA
-452 APAPGGGNVGIGI
+452 APARSGGNVGVGV
-465 MAAVASGITFAG
+465 MAALASGITFAG

-508 SLWVPLPETLSPS
+508 SLWVPLSDNFAPN
-521 IDRDVWSGLIVGGV
+521 IDQNVWPGLIIGGV
-535 ILGVLTLFSYLLNN
+535 VLGVLTLFSYLLNN

-567 PALTALFG
+567 PAMTGLFA
-575 FLIINETLQPVAI
+575 FIIINEKLQPVAI
-588 LGMIVVTLSVAAM
+588 LGMAVVTLSVAAM
-601 SVERIVSP
+601 SVERIVAP

>member
-1 MAQRNVYSSTDEPGD
+1 MAQRNVYSSKDEPED
-16 ARSAEEVLSSV
+16 AQSPEEVLHSV
-27 IEELDSL
+27 MQELEAL
-34 HQNVKDHL
+34 HQNVKGQL
-42 NQDIVRLQTEKSR
+42 NQDITRLQTEKNH
-55 LIEDIEGLRAQYSK
+55 LIEDIEDLREQYRK

-106 QRFNELSANSGYALN
+106 QRFNELSANSGN
-121 SPVPSGEFPI
+121 SLSSPIPSGEFPI
-131 PLPPNNYDERASQLL
+131 PLPPSNYDERASELL

-160 DADLSSYES
+160 EQDLSSYES
-169 ELSLRLNKMQTLEMQ
+169 ELSVRLNNMQTLERQ

-192 VNRLREELEE
+192 VNRIREELESE
-202 AEAYLDNPFDPEDSY
+202 EEYLENPFDAQDSY
-217 PDSVMDAALPET
+217 PEESTNSVRAQVLPPT
-229 LPPAP
+229 PAP
-234 RDESRNAM
+234 RPQESVPEPSSVP
-242 SPAPRDEIRDAVRPT
+242 SPATA
-257 PRDEI
+257 
-262 RDARRPAPAAPAQSP
+262 
-277 SKAKSPVQAGL
+277 KASSQVQTGL
-288 MLALSSAVVLSLF
+288 VLALSSAVVLSLF
-301 NVCLRILIKSRNPRM
+301 NVCLRILIKGKNPRVV
-316 IFGWFEVPGV
+316 FGLFEFPGV

-342 IVVMALMPILANF
+342 IVVMALMPILATF

-421 FLFGSRPTNVSLF
+421 ILFGSRPST
-434 AVGGIT
+434 VGFLAIVGIT
-440 LGLVLAGLPSFS
+440 AGLILVGWPSFA
-452 APAPGGGNVGIGI
+452 APAPGGGNVGVGVT
-465 MAAVASGITFAG
+465 AALASGITFAG

-501 IFVFSAL
+501 IFVFSSL
-508 SLWVPLPETLSPS
+508 SLWVPLSENFSPK
-521 IDRDVWSGLIVGGV
+521 IDQNVWPGLILGGV
-535 ILGVLTLFSYLLNN
+535 VLGVLTLFSYLLNN

-567 PALTALFG
+567 PAMTALFA
-575 FLIINETLQPVAI
+575 FIIINEKLQPVAI
-588 LGMIVVTLSVAAM
+588 LGMAVVTLSVAAM
-601 SVERIVSP
+601 SVERIMAP
-609 QKKAG
+609 QKKAS

>member
-1 MAQRNVYSSTDEPGD
+1 MAQRNVYSSKDEPED
-16 ARSAEEVLSSV
+16 TQSAEEVLHSV
-27 IEELDSL
+27 MQELDAL
-34 HQNVKDHL
+34 HQNVKGQL
-42 NQDIVRLQTEKSR
+42 NQDITRLQTEKNH
-55 LIEDIEGLRAQYSK
+55 LIEDIEDLREQYRK

-106 QRFNELSANSGYALN
+106 QRFNELSANSGN
-121 SPVPSGEFPI
+121 SLSSPIPSGEFPI
-131 PLPPNNYDERASQLL
+131 PLPPSNYDERASQLL

-160 DADLSSYES
+160 EQDLTSYES
-169 ELSLRLNKMQTLEMQ
+169 ELSVRLNNMKTLELQ

-192 VNRLREELEE
+192 VNRIREELESE
-202 AEAYLDNPFDPEDSY
+202 EAYLENPFDAQDSY
-217 PDSVMDAALPET
+217 VEESTNSVNSVRPQFLQPTPAATPRE
-229 LPPAP
+229 PAP
-234 RDESRNAM
+234 QPS
-242 SPAPRDEIRDAVRPT
+242 S
-257 PRDEI
+257 
-262 RDARRPAPAAPAQSP
+262 APAATV
-277 SKAKSPVQAGL
+277 KASSQVQTGL
-288 MLALSSAVVLSLF
+288 VLALSSAVVLSLF
-301 NVCLRILIKSRNPRM
+301 NVCLRILIKSKNPRM
-316 IFGWFEVPGV
+316 VFGLFEFPGV

-342 IVVMALMPILANF
+342 IVVMALMPILATF

-421 FLFGSRPTNVSLF
+421 ILFGSRPSKVGFF
-434 AVGGIT
+434 AIVGIT
-440 LGLVLAGLPSFS
+440 AGLILAGWPSFA
-452 APAPGGGNVGIGI
+452 APAPGGGNVGVGVT
-465 MAAVASGITFAG
+465 AALASGITFAG

-486 GKLHPIPFSLVNFAA
+486 GKLHPIPFSLVNFGA
-501 IFVFSAL
+501 IFVFSSL
-508 SLWVPLPETLSPS
+508 SLWVPLSDNFAPK
-521 IDRDVWSGLIVGGV
+521 IDPNVWPGLIVGGV
-535 ILGVLTLFSYLLNN
+535 VLGVLTLFSYLLNN

-567 PALTALFG
+567 PAMTALFG
-575 FLIINETLQPVAI
+575 FLIINEKLQPVAI
-588 LGMIVVTLSVAAM
+588 LGMAVVTLSVAAM
-601 SVERIVSP
+601 SVERIMAP
-609 QKKAG
+609 QKKAS

>member
-1 MAQRNVYSSTDEPGD
+1 MAQRNVYSSKDDPGD
-16 ARSAEEVLSSV
+16 AQSAEEVLHSV
-27 IEELDSL
+27 IQELDAL
-34 HQNVKDHL
+34 HQNVKGQL
-42 NQDIVRLQTEKSR
+42 NQDITRLQSEKNH
-55 LIEDIEGLRAQYSK
+55 LIDDIEDLREQYRK

-106 QRFNELSANSGYALN
+106 QRFNELSANSGHSLS
-121 SPVPSGEFPI
+121 SPIPSGEFPI
-131 PLPPNNYDERASQLL
+131 PMPPSNYDERASELL

-160 DADLSSYES
+160 EQDLSSYES
-169 ELSLRLNKMQTLEMQ
+169 ELSVRLNNMKTLELQ

-192 VNRLREELEE
+192 VNRIRQELEE
-202 AEAYLDNPFDPEDSY
+202 EEEYLDNPFDARDSY
-217 PDSVMDAALPET
+217 PEESTNSVN
-229 LPPAP
+229 
-234 RDESRNAM
+234 S
-242 SPAPRDEIRDAVRPT
+242 VRPQVLQ
-257 PRDEI
+257 
-262 RDARRPAPAAPAQSP
+262 PAPADAPRQAVPQPSAAPSAPA
-277 SKAKSPVQAGL
+277 KAGSQVQAGL
-288 MLALSSAVVLSLF
+288 ILALSSAVVLSLF

-316 IFGWFEVPGV
+316 IFGLFELPGV

-342 IVVMALMPILANF
+342 IVVMALMPVLATF
-355 LYPSVWKDIRRLFQS
+355 LYPNVWKDIRRLFQS

-421 FLFGSRPTNVSLF
+421 LLFGARPSTIGFL
-434 AVGGIT
+434 AIGGIT
-440 LGLVLAGLPSFS
+440 LGLILAGSPSFA
-452 APAPGGGNVGIGI
+452 APAPGGGNVEVGVT
-465 MAAVASGITFAG
+465 AALFSGITFAG

-501 IFVFSAL
+501 IFVFSSL
-508 SLWVPLPETLSPS
+508 SLWVPLSENFAPK
-521 IDRDVWSGLIVGGV
+521 IDQNVWPGLIVGGV
-535 ILGVLTLFSYLLNN
+535 VLGVLTLFSYLLNN

-567 PALTALFG
+567 PAMTALFG
-575 FLIINETLQPVAI
+575 FLIINEKLQPVAI
-588 LGMIVVTLSVAAM
+588 LGMAVVTLSVAAM
-601 SVERIVSP
+601 SVERMVAP
-609 QKKAG
+609 QKKAT

>member
-1 MAQRNVYSSTDEPGD
+1 MAQRNVYSSKGEPED
-16 ARSAEEVLSSV
+16 AQSAEEVLHSV
-27 IEELDSL
+27 MQELDAL
-34 HQNVKDHL
+34 HENVKGQL
-42 NQDIVRLQTEKSR
+42 NQDITRLQTEKNH
-55 LIEDIEGLRAQYSK
+55 LIEDIENLREQYRQ

-106 QRFNELSANSGYALN
+106 QRFNELSANSGN
-121 SPVPSGEFPI
+121 SLSSPIPSGEFPI
-131 PLPPNNYDERASQLL
+131 PLPPSNYDERASQLL

-160 DADLSSYES
+160 EQDLTSYES
-169 ELSLRLNKMQTLEMQ
+169 ELSVRLNNMKTLELQ

-192 VNRLREELEE
+192 VNRIREELEE
-202 AEAYLDNPFDPEDSY
+202 EEAYLENPFDAQDSY
-217 PDSVMDAALPET
+217 PEESTNSVN
-229 LPPAP
+229 
-234 RDESRNAM
+234 S
-242 SPAPRDEIRDAVRPT
+242 VRPQLLQPTPVET
-257 PRDEI
+257 PREPVPPT
-262 RDARRPAPAAPAQSP
+262 ATA
-277 SKAKSPVQAGL
+277 KASSQVQVGL
-288 MLALSSAVVLSLF
+288 VLALSSAVVLSLF
-301 NVCLRILIKSRNPRM
+301 NVCLRILIKAKNPRVV
-316 IFGWFEVPGV
+316 FGLFEFPGV

-342 IVVMALMPILANF
+342 IVVMALMPILATF

-421 FLFGSRPTNVSLF
+421 ILFGSRPSTIGFL
-434 AVGGIT
+434 AILGIT
-440 LGLVLAGLPSFS
+440 AGLILAGSPSFA
-452 APAPGGGNVGIGI
+452 APAPGGGNVGVGV
-465 MAAVASGITFAG
+465 AAALASGITFAG

-508 SLWVPLPETLSPS
+508 SLWVPLSENFAPN
-521 IDRDVWSGLIVGGV
+521 IDQNVWPGLIVGGV
-535 ILGVLTLFSYLLNN
+535 VLGVLTLFSYLLNN

-567 PALTALFG
+567 PAMTALFG

-588 LGMIVVTLSVAAM
+588 LGMAVVTLSVAAM
-601 SVERIVSP
+601 SIERIVAP
-609 QKKAG
+609 QKKAS

>member
-1 MAQRNVYSSTDEPGD
+1 MAQRNVYSSKGEPED
-16 ARSAEEVLSSV
+16 AQSAEEVLHSV
-27 IEELDSL
+27 MQELDAL
-34 HQNVKDHL
+34 HENVKGQL
-42 NQDIVRLQTEKSR
+42 NQDITRLQTEKNH
-55 LIEDIEGLRAQYSK
+55 LIEDIEGLREQYRK

-106 QRFNELSANSGYALN
+106 QRFNELSANSGHSLS
-121 SPVPSGEFPI
+121 SPIPSGEFPI
-131 PLPPNNYDERASQLL
+131 PMPPSNYDERASELL

-160 DADLSSYES
+160 EQDLSSYES
-169 ELSLRLNKMQTLEMQ
+169 ELSMRLNNMQTLERQ

-192 VNRLREELEE
+192 VNRIREELEPE
-202 AEAYLDNPFDPEDSY
+202 EEYLENPFDAQDSY
-217 PDSVMDAALPET
+217 PEESTNSVNSIRPQVLPPT
-229 LPPAP
+229 PAP
-234 RDESRNAM
+234 RSREPVPQPSSVP
-242 SPAPRDEIRDAVRPT
+242 SPATAK
-257 PRDEI
+257 
-262 RDARRPAPAAPAQSP
+262 APSQ
-277 SKAKSPVQAGL
+277 VQTGL
-288 MLALSSAVVLSLF
+288 VLALSSAVVLSLF
-301 NVCLRILIKSRNPRM
+301 NVCLRILIKSKNPRVV
-316 IFGWFEVPGV
+316 FGWFEFPGV

-342 IVVMALMPILANF
+342 MVVMALMPILATF

-421 FLFGSRPTNVSLF
+421 ILFGSRPSR
-434 AVGGIT
+434 VGFLAIVGIT
-440 LGLVLAGLPSFS
+440 AGLILAGWPSF
-452 APAPGGGNVGIGI
+452 AAGAPGGGNVGVGVT
-465 MAAVASGITFAG
+465 AALASGITFAG

-501 IFVFSAL
+501 IFVFSSL
-508 SLWVPLPETLSPS
+508 SLWVPLSENFAPK
-521 IDRDVWSGLIVGGV
+521 IDQNVWPGLIVGGV
-535 ILGVLTLFSYLLNN
+535 VLGVLTLFSYLLNN
-549 FAIRFA
+549 FAIRLA

-567 PALTALFG
+567 PAMTALFG
-575 FLIINETLQPVAI
+575 FIIINEKLKPVAI
-588 LGMIVVTLSVAAM
+588 LGMAVVTLSVAAM
-601 SVERIVSP
+601 SVERIVAP
-609 QKKAG
+609 QKKAS

>member
-1 MAQRNVYSSTDEPGD
+1 MAQRNVYSSKGEPED
-16 ARSAEEVLSSV
+16 AQSAEEVLHSV
-27 IEELDSL
+27 MQELDAL
-34 HQNVKDHL
+34 HENVKGQL
-42 NQDIVRLQTEKSR
+42 NQDITRLQTEKNH
-55 LIEDIEGLRAQYSK
+55 LIEDIEDLREQYRK

-106 QRFNELSANSGYALN
+106 QRFNELSANSGN
-121 SPVPSGEFPI
+121 SLSSPIPSGEFPI
-131 PLPPNNYDERASQLL
+131 PLPPSNYDERASQLL

-160 DADLSSYES
+160 EQDLTSYES
-169 ELSLRLNKMQTLEMQ
+169 ELSVRLNNMKTLELQ

-192 VNRLREELEE
+192 VNRIREELESE
-202 AEAYLDNPFDPEDSY
+202 EAYLENPFDAQDSY
-217 PDSVMDAALPET
+217 VEESTNSLNSVRPQFLQPTPAATPRE
-229 LPPAP
+229 PAP
-234 RDESRNAM
+234 QPS
-242 SPAPRDEIRDAVRPT
+242 S
-257 PRDEI
+257 
-262 RDARRPAPAAPAQSP
+262 APAATV
-277 SKAKSPVQAGL
+277 KASSQVQTGL
-288 MLALSSAVVLSLF
+288 VLALSSAVVLSLF
-301 NVCLRILIKSRNPRM
+301 NVCLRILIKAKNPR
-316 IFGWFEVPGV
+316 IVFGLFEFPGV

-342 IVVMALMPILANF
+342 IVVMALMPILATF

-421 FLFGSRPTNVSLF
+421 ILFGSRPSKVGFF
-434 AVGGIT
+434 AIVGIT
-440 LGLVLAGLPSFS
+440 AGLILAGWPSFA
-452 APAPGGGNVGIGI
+452 APAPGGGNVGVGVT
-465 MAAVASGITFAG
+465 AALASGITFAG

-501 IFVFSAL
+501 IFVFSSL
-508 SLWVPLPETLSPS
+508 SLWVPLSDNFAPK
-521 IDRDVWSGLIVGGV
+521 IDPNVWPGLIVGGV
-535 ILGVLTLFSYLLNN
+535 VLGVLTLFSYLLNN

-567 PALTALFG
+567 PAMTALFG
-575 FLIINETLQPVAI
+575 FLIINEKLQPVAI
-588 LGMIVVTLSVAAM
+588 LGMAVVTLSVAAM
-601 SVERIVSP
+601 SVERIVAP
-609 QKKAG
+609 QKKAS

>member
-1 MAQRNVYSSTDEPGD
+1 MAQRNVYSSKGEPED
-16 ARSAEEVLSSV
+16 AQSAEEVLHSV
-27 IEELDSL
+27 MQELDAL
-34 HQNVKDHL
+34 HENVKGQL
-42 NQDIVRLQTEKSR
+42 NQDITRLQTEKNH
-55 LIEDIEGLRAQYSK
+55 LIEDIEDLREQYRK

-106 QRFNELSANSGYALN
+106 QRFNELSANSGHSLS
-121 SPVPSGEFPI
+121 SPIPSGEFPI
-131 PLPPNNYDERASQLL
+131 PLPPSNYDERASELL

-160 DADLSSYES
+160 EQDLTSYES
-169 ELSLRLNKMQTLEMQ
+169 ELSVRLNNMKTLELQ

-192 VNRLREELEE
+192 VNRIREELE
-202 AEAYLDNPFDPEDSY
+202 AEEEYLENPFDAQDSY
-217 PDSVMDAALPET
+217 PEESTNSVNSVRPPLLQPTPVETPREPVPE
-229 LPPAP
+229 PSSVP
-234 RDESRNAM
+234 
-242 SPAPRDEIRDAVRPT
+242 SPATA
-257 PRDEI
+257 
-262 RDARRPAPAAPAQSP
+262 
-277 SKAKSPVQAGL
+277 KASSQVQTGL
-288 MLALSSAVVLSLF
+288 VLALSSAVVLSLF
-301 NVCLRILIKSRNPRM
+301 NVCLRILIKGKNPRM
-316 IFGWFEVPGV
+316 VFGLFEFPGV

-342 IVVMALMPILANF
+342 IVVMALMPILATF

-421 FLFGSRPTNVSLF
+421 IFFGSRPSTVGFF
-434 AVGGIT
+434 AIFGIT
-440 LGLVLAGLPSFS
+440 AGLILAGLPSFA
-452 APAPGGGNVGIGI
+452 APAPGGGNVGVGV
-465 MAAVASGITFAG
+465 AAALASGITFAG

-501 IFVFSAL
+501 IFVFSSL
-508 SLWVPLPETLSPS
+508 SLWVPLSDNFAPN
-521 IDRDVWSGLIVGGV
+521 IDQNVWPGLILGGV
-535 ILGVLTLFSYLLNN
+535 VLGVLTLFSYLLNN

-567 PALTALFG
+567 PAMTALFG
-575 FLIINETLQPVAI
+575 FIIINEKLQPVAI
-588 LGMIVVTLSVAAM
+588 LGMAVVTLSVAAM
-601 SVERIVSP
+601 SIERIVAP
-609 QKKAG
+609 QKKAS

>member
-1 MAQRNVYSSTDEPGD
+1 MAQRNVYSSKGEPED
-16 ARSAEEVLSSV
+16 AQSAEEVLHSV
-27 IEELDSL
+27 MQELDAL
-34 HQNVKDHL
+34 HENVKGQL
-42 NQDIVRLQTEKSR
+42 NQDITRLQTEKNH
-55 LIEDIEGLRAQYSK
+55 LIEDIEGLRDQYRK

-74 MESLSGRY
+74 MEALSGRY

-106 QRFNELSANSGYALN
+106 QRFNELSANSGHSLS
-121 SPVPSGEFPI
+121 SPIPSGEFPI
-131 PLPPNNYDERASQLL
+131 PMPRTNYDERASELL
-146 AALDERIDRSFQML
+146 AALDERIDRSFQIL
-160 DADLSSYES
+160 EQDLSSYES
-169 ELSLRLNKMQTLEMQ
+169 ELSVRLNNMQTLERQ

-192 VNRLREELEE
+192 VNRIREELESE
-202 AEAYLDNPFDPEDSY
+202 EEYLENPFDAQDSY
-217 PDSVMDAALPET
+217 PEESTNSVNSVRPQVLP
-229 LPPAP
+229 
-234 RDESRNAM
+234 
-242 SPAPRDEIRDAVRPT
+242 PT
-257 PRDEI
+257 PRE
-262 RDARRPAPAAPAQSP
+262 RPREPVPQPSSVPSTAPATAS
-277 SKAKSPVQAGL
+277 SKVQTGL
-288 MLALSSAVVLSLF
+288 VLALSSAVVLSLF
-301 NVCLRILIKSRNPRM
+301 NVCLRILIKSKTPRVV
-316 IFGWFEVPGV
+316 FGLFEFPGV

-342 IVVMALMPILANF
+342 IVVVVLMPILATF

-421 FLFGSRPTNVSLF
+421 ILFGSRPSRVGLLAIVGITAGLILAGWPSF
-434 AVGGIT
+434 AV
-440 LGLVLAGLPSFS
+440 
-452 APAPGGGNVGIGI
+452 PAPGGGNVAVGVT
-465 MAAVASGITFAG
+465 AALGSGITFAG

-501 IFVFSAL
+501 IFVFSSL
-508 SLWVPLPETLSPS
+508 SLWVPLSDNFAPK
-521 IDRDVWSGLIVGGV
+521 IDQNVWPGLIMGGV
-535 ILGVLTLFSYLLNN
+535 VLGVLTLFSYLLNN

-575 FLIINETLQPVAI
+575 FIIINEKLQPVAI
-588 LGMIVVTLSVAAM
+588 LGMAVVTLSVGAM
-601 SVERIVSP
+601 SVERIVAP
-609 QKKAG
+609 QKKAN

>member
-1 MAQRNVYSSTDEPGD
+1 MAQRNVYSSKDEPED
-16 ARSAEEVLSSV
+16 TQSAEEVLHSV
-27 IEELDSL
+27 MQELDAL
-34 HQNVKDHL
+34 HQNVKGQL
-42 NQDIVRLQTEKSR
+42 NQDITRLQTEKNH
-55 LIEDIEGLRAQYSK
+55 LIEDIEDLREQYRK

-106 QRFNELSANSGYALN
+106 QRFNELSANSGN
-121 SPVPSGEFPI
+121 SLSSPIPSGEFPI
-131 PLPPNNYDERASQLL
+131 PLPPSNYDERASQLL

-160 DADLSSYES
+160 EQDLTSYES
-169 ELSLRLNKMQTLEMQ
+169 ELSVRLNNMKTLELQ

-192 VNRLREELEE
+192 VNRIREELESE
-202 AEAYLDNPFDPEDSY
+202 EEYLENPFDAQDSY
-217 PDSVMDAALPET
+217 VEESTNSLNSVRPQFLQPTPAATPRE
-229 LPPAP
+229 PAP
-234 RDESRNAM
+234 QPS
-242 SPAPRDEIRDAVRPT
+242 S
-257 PRDEI
+257 
-262 RDARRPAPAAPAQSP
+262 APAATV
-277 SKAKSPVQAGL
+277 KASSQVQTGL
-288 MLALSSAVVLSLF
+288 VLALSSAVVLSLF
-301 NVCLRILIKSRNPRM
+301 NVCLRILIKSKNPRM
-316 IFGWFEVPGV
+316 VFGLFEFPGV

-342 IVVMALMPILANF
+342 IVVMALMPILATF
-355 LYPSVWKDIRRLFQS
+355 LYPSVWKDIRRLFES

-421 FLFGSRPTNVSLF
+421 ILFGSRPSKVGFF
-434 AVGGIT
+434 AIVGIT
-440 LGLVLAGLPSFS
+440 AGLILAGWPSFA
-452 APAPGGGNVGIGI
+452 APAPGGGNVGVGV
-465 MAAVASGITFAG
+465 AAALASGITFAG

-486 GKLHPIPFSLVNFAA
+486 GKLHPIPFSLVNFGA
-501 IFVFSAL
+501 IFVFSSL
-508 SLWVPLPETLSPS
+508 SLWVPLSDNFAPK
-521 IDRDVWSGLIVGGV
+521 IDPNVWPGLIVGGV
-535 ILGVLTLFSYLLNN
+535 VLGVLTLFSYLLNN

-567 PALTALFG
+567 PAMTALFG
-575 FLIINETLQPVAI
+575 FLIINEKLQPVAI
-588 LGMIVVTLSVAAM
+588 LGMAVVTLSVAAM
-601 SVERIVSP
+601 SVERIMAP
-609 QKKAG
+609 QKKAS

>member
-1 MAQRNVYSSTDEPGD
+1 MAQRNVYSSKGEPED
-16 ARSAEEVLSSV
+16 AQSAEEVLHSV
-27 IEELDSL
+27 MQELDAL
-34 HQNVKDHL
+34 HENVKGQL
-42 NQDIVRLQTEKSR
+42 NQDITRLQTEKNH
-55 LIEDIEGLRAQYSK
+55 LIEDIEGLREQYRK

-74 MESLSGRY
+74 MEALSGRY

-106 QRFNELSANSGYALN
+106 QRFNELSANSGHSLSN
-121 SPVPSGEFPI
+121 PIPSGEFPI
-131 PLPPNNYDERASQLL
+131 PMPPSNYGERASELL

-160 DADLSSYES
+160 EQDLSSYES
-169 ELSLRLNKMQTLEMQ
+169 ELSMRLNNMQTLERQ

-192 VNRLREELEE
+192 VNRIREELESE
-202 AEAYLDNPFDPEDSY
+202 EEYLENPFDAQDSY
-217 PDSVMDAALPET
+217 IEESTNSVRPQV
-229 LPPAP
+229 LPPTPADRP
-234 RDESRNAM
+234 REPVPQPS
-242 SPAPRDEIRDAVRPT
+242 SVPST
-257 PRDEI
+257 
-262 RDARRPAPAAPAQSP
+262 APAKAPSQ
-277 SKAKSPVQAGL
+277 VQTGL
-288 MLALSSAVVLSLF
+288 VLALSSAVVLSLF
-301 NVCLRILIKSRNPRM
+301 NVCLRILIKSKNPRVV
-316 IFGWFEVPGV
+316 FGLFEFPGV

-342 IVVMALMPILANF
+342 IVVMALMPILATF

-421 FLFGSRPTNVSLF
+421 ILFGSRPSR
-434 AVGGIT
+434 VGFLAIVGIT
-440 LGLVLAGLPSFS
+440 AGLILAGWPSFA
-452 APAPGGGNVGIGI
+452 APAPGGGNVGVGVT
-465 MAAVASGITFAG
+465 AALASGITFAG

-501 IFVFSAL
+501 IFVFSSL
-508 SLWVPLPETLSPS
+508 SLWVPLSDNFAPK
-521 IDRDVWSGLIVGGV
+521 IDQNVWPGLIVGGV
-535 ILGVLTLFSYLLNN
+535 VLGVLTLFSYLLNN

-575 FLIINETLQPVAI
+575 FIIINEKLQPVAI
-588 LGMIVVTLSVAAM
+588 LGMAVVTLSVAAM
-601 SVERIVSP
+601 SLERIMAP
-609 QKKAG
+609 QKKAS

>member
-1 MAQRNVYSSTDEPGD
+1 MAQRNVYSSKDDPED
-16 ARSAEEVLSSV
+16 AQSAEEVLHSV
-27 IEELDSL
+27 IQELDAL
-34 HQNVKDHL
+34 HQNVKGQL
-42 NQDIVRLQTEKSR
+42 NQDITRLQTEKNH
-55 LIEDIEGLRAQYSK
+55 LIDDIEDLREQYRK

-106 QRFNELSANSGYALN
+106 QRFNELSASSGHSLS
-121 SPVPSGEFPI
+121 SPIPSGEFPI
-131 PLPPNNYDERASQLL
+131 PMPPSNYGERASELL
-146 AALDERIDRSFQML
+146 AALDERLDRSFQML
-160 DADLSSYES
+160 EQDLSSYES
-169 ELSLRLNKMQTLEMQ
+169 ELSVRLNNMQTLERQ

-192 VNRLREELEE
+192 VNRIREELQEE
-202 AEAYLDNPFDPEDSY
+202 EAYLDNPFNAEDSY
-217 PDSVMDAALPET
+217 PEESTNSVNSVRPQV

-234 RDESRNAM
+234 PD
-242 SPAPRDEIRDAVRPT
+242 APRQAVP
-257 PRDEI
+257 
-262 RDARRPAPAAPAQSP
+262 PAAPA
-277 SKAKSPVQAGL
+277 KATSQVQAGL
-288 MLALSSAVVLSLF
+288 VLALSSAVVLSLF
-301 NVCLRILIKSRNPRM
+301 NVCLRILIKTRNPRM
-316 IFGWFEVPGV
+316 VFGLFELPGV

-342 IVVMALMPILANF
+342 IVVMALMPVLATF

-421 FLFGSRPTNVSLF
+421 VLFGARPTKVGFF
-434 AVGGIT
+434 AMFGIT
-440 LGLVLAGLPSFS
+440 AGLILAGLPSFA
-452 APAPGGGNVGIGI
+452 APAPDGGNVGVGVAAALGAGI
-465 MAAVASGITFAG
+465 MFAG

-508 SLWVPLPETLSPS
+508 SLWVPLSENLAPK
-521 IDRDVWSGLIVGGV
+521 IDQDVWPGLIVGGV
-535 ILGVLTLFSYLLNN
+535 VLGVLTLFSYLLNN

-575 FLIINETLQPVAI
+575 FLIINEKLQPVAI
-588 LGMIVVTLSVAAM
+588 FGMAVVTLSVAAM
-601 SVERIVSP
+601 SVERMVAP
-609 QKKAG
+609 QQKAG

>member
-1 MAQRNVYSSTDEPGD
+1 MAQRNVYSSKDDPED
-16 ARSAEEVLSSV
+16 AQSAEEVLHSV
-27 IEELDSL
+27 IQELDAL
-34 HQNVKDHL
+34 HQNVKGQL
-42 NQDIVRLQTEKSR
+42 NQDITRLQTEKNH
-55 LIEDIEGLRAQYSK
+55 LIDDIEDLRDQYRK

-91 QLAQVLAHNLQDLLV
+91 QLAQVLAQNLQDLLV
-106 QRFNELSANSGYALN
+106 QRFNELSANAGHSLS
-121 SPVPSGEFPI
+121 SPIPSGEFPI
-131 PLPPNNYDERASQLL
+131 PMPPTNYDERASELL

-160 DADLSSYES
+160 EQDLSSYES
-169 ELSLRLNKMQTLEMQ
+169 ELSVRLNNMQTLERQ

-192 VNRLREELEE
+192 VNRIREELESE
-202 AEAYLDNPFDPEDSY
+202 EAYLDNPFNAEDSY
-217 PDSVMDAALPET
+217 PEESTNSVNSVRPQV
-229 LPPAP
+229 LPPIP
-234 RDESRNAM
+234 GVE
-242 SPAPRDEIRDAVRPT
+242 PQQAVPPT
-257 PRDEI
+257 P
-262 RDARRPAPAAPAQSP
+262 PA
-277 SKAKSPVQAGL
+277 KAGSQVQTGL
-288 MLALSSAVVLSLF
+288 VLALSSAVVLSLF

-316 IFGWFEVPGV
+316 IFGLFEVPGV

-342 IVVMALMPILANF
+342 IVVMALMPILATF

-370 GDRALWSKVLG
+370 GDRALWGKVLG

-421 FLFGSRPTNVSLF
+421 VLFGARPSTIGFLAMF
-434 AVGGIT
+434 GIT
-440 LGLVLAGLPSFS
+440 LGLILAGLPSFS
-452 APAPGGGNVGIGI
+452 AAAPGGGNVGVGVSAALGAGI
-465 MAAVASGITFAG
+465 MFAG

-508 SLWVPLPETLSPS
+508 SLWVPLSENLAPQ
-521 IDRDVWSGLIVGGV
+521 IDQNVWPGLIMGGV
-535 ILGVLTLFSYLLNN
+535 VLGVLTLFSYLLNN

-567 PALTALFG
+567 PALTGLFG
-575 FLIINETLQPVAI
+575 FVIINEKLQPVTI
-588 LGMIVVTLSVAAM
+588 LGMAVVTLSVAAM
-601 SVERIVSP
+601 SVERMVAP
-609 QKKAG
+609 QKKAS

>member
-1 MAQRNVYSSTDEPGD
+1 MAQRNVYSSKGEPED
-16 ARSAEEVLSSV
+16 AQSAEEVLHSV
-27 IEELDSL
+27 MQELDAL
-34 HQNVKDHL
+34 HENVKGQL
-42 NQDIVRLQTEKSR
+42 NQDITRLQTEKNH
-55 LIEDIEGLRAQYSK
+55 LIEDIEGLREQYRK

-74 MESLSGRY
+74 MEALSGRY

-106 QRFNELSANSGYALN
+106 QRFNELSANSGHSLS
-121 SPVPSGEFPI
+121 SPIPSGEFPI
-131 PLPPNNYDERASQLL
+131 PMPPSNYDERASELL

-160 DADLSSYES
+160 EQDLSSYES
-169 ELSLRLNKMQTLEMQ
+169 ELSMRLNNMQTLERQ

-192 VNRLREELEE
+192 VNRIREEVESEE
-202 AEAYLDNPFDPEDSY
+202 EYLDNPFDAQDSY
-217 PDSVMDAALPET
+217 PEESTNSVNSVRPEV
-229 LPPAP
+229 LPPTPADRP
-234 RDESRNAM
+234 REPVQQPS
-242 SPAPRDEIRDAVRPT
+242 SVPST
-257 PRDEI
+257 
-262 RDARRPAPAAPAQSP
+262 APAKAPSQ
-277 SKAKSPVQAGL
+277 VQTGL
-288 MLALSSAVVLSLF
+288 VLALSSAVVLSLF
-301 NVCLRILIKSRNPRM
+301 NVCLRILIKSRNPRVV
-316 IFGWFEVPGV
+316 FGLFEFPGV

-342 IVVMALMPILANF
+342 IVVMALMPILATF

-421 FLFGSRPTNVSLF
+421 ILFGSRPSR
-434 AVGGIT
+434 VGFLAIVGIT
-440 LGLVLAGLPSFS
+440 AGLILAGWPSFA
-452 APAPGGGNVGIGI
+452 APAPGGGNVGVGVT
-465 MAAVASGITFAG
+465 AAVASGITFAG

-501 IFVFSAL
+501 IFVFSSL
-508 SLWVPLPETLSPS
+508 SLWVPLSENFAPK
-521 IDRDVWSGLIVGGV
+521 IDQNVWPGLIVGGV
-535 ILGVLTLFSYLLNN
+535 VLGVLTLFSYLLNN

-575 FLIINETLQPVAI
+575 FIIINEKLQPVAI
-588 LGMIVVTLSVAAM
+588 LGMAVVTLSVGAM
-601 SVERIVSP
+601 SVERIMAP
-609 QKKAG
+609 QKKAS